1 MIAFSLLKKIVELFV
16 YLGMGFA
23 ITKLGILKPK
33 DSLPLS
39 KVCVYLIIPCSI
51 LNSFQVELTSD
62 ILQGMGVVFG
72 VAVVAHIVFILLADL
87 FGHFIHA
94 DVIERASII
103 YSNCGNLIIP
113 IVASVLGDE
122 WVIYISAYI
131 TVFNIL
137 FWTHGKRMFSRGEKL
152 RMKDI
157 LTNTNLI
164 SIFVGMLML
173 ATGIQ
178 FSGIPKAVVGDMA
191 AMIGPVS
198 MMITGVILGGMDI
211 KKLFSYRRSPVIVCL
226 RMLLCPAVV
235 LALMI
240 VFRLEYIIP
249 DGHRILMIPLL
260 CAAAPTAS
268 LVNQCAVLYGFD
280 EEYAGVLNM
289 LTTLCCIVTMPVFVW
304 LFDMIGHG

>member
-1 MIAFSLLKKIVELFV
+1 MKKIVELFT

-23 ITKLGILKPK
+23 ITKLGVLKPT

-39 KVCVYLIIPCSI
+39 KVCIYLIIPCSI
-51 LNSFQVELTSD
+51 LNSFQVNLTAN
-62 ILQGMGVVFG
+62 ILQGMGLVFG
-72 VAVVAHIVFILLADL
+72 LAVAAHIIFILLANL
-87 FGHFIHA
+87 CGRFIHA
-94 DVIERASII
+94 DVIERASIV

-131 TVFNIL
+131 TVFNLL
-137 FWTHGKRMFSRGEKL
+137 FWTHGRRMFRRGEKIHA
-152 RMKDI
+152 KDI

-164 SIFVGMLML
+164 AIFAGMLMMV
-173 ATGIQ
+173 TGIQ
-178 FSGIPKAVVGDMA
+178 FSGIPGAVVGDMA

-198 MMITGVILGGMDI
+198 MLITGVILGGMDM
-211 KKLFSYRRSPVIVCL
+211 KKLFSYRRSPLVVAV
-226 RMLLCPAVV
+226 RMVVCPAVILV
-235 LALMI
+235 LMVVLN
-240 VFRLEYIIP
+240 LENVIP

-289 LTTLCCIVTMPVFVW
+289 LTTLCCIVTMPVFVGV
-304 LFDMIGHG
+304 FDWVSR